1 MKYEYYDTRAWGQF
15 WPETLFLGI
24 SLCFM
29 LVQIHQQLLHQQ
41 YSKIHFTNKMK
52 MMNMGIMCSSRNLLL
67 LHSLP
72 QKLHWNKETPV
83 SLII

>member
-15 WPETLFLGI
+15 WPDKLFLGI

-41 YSKIHFTNKMK
+41 YSKIHFRIK
-52 MMNMGIMCSSRNLLL
+52 
-67 LHSLP
+67 
-72 QKLHWNKETPV
+72 
-83 SLII
+83 